1 MMVEFICESYST
13 ARVPTTPASIIYD
26 FCFDDSIYVSRHLIF
41 TEGQKLNHWSV
52 SDPKDQK
59 HLIVDS
65 QRFKNF

>member
-1 MMVEFICESYST
+1 MMVEYIHESYSP
-13 ARVPTTPASIIYD
+13 ARVLTTPASIIYN
-26 FCFDDSIYVSRHLIF
+26 FCFDDSIYVSRYLIL

-65 QRFKNF
+65 QRFKNY